1 MAKAKRVDH
10 ENGSEGPNWSLD
22 SSAGD
27 AEVDYSDWDPDDTE
41 ERRVLGSGHHDGSP
55 DETGRPAQNGH
66 GQNGAADV
74 NGSSAASVDQPG
86 GHNTRGA
93 SKPRS
98 GQNTHDSEKAKA
110 DQSAGA
116 DADESPQADQ
126 PTPVDE
132 NTEAGQ
138 TAEMDESTE
147 AGETAEMD
155 ESTEAGETAVVDE
168 STEAGE
174 TAEMD
179 ESTEAGETAVVDESA
194 EAVQATAV
202 DESAESDQ
210 ATAVDEGAEAS
221 HTTAADEGTEGGQ
234 DLQADKDVQGGQNG
248 NDAGVNG
255 EDDQVRP
262 GGWQAEYE
270 AGHSAQEVA
279 QPRPAEFG
287 TPVRVDEI
295 ALAAKALSEELH
307 SAVEGLSQSV
317 ESRQFRRELDEA
329 ADTIRSIATELET
342 TAGNLVRLVANE
354 GQSCGVTWGV
364 CPEHGLT
371 LMNVGETVSCHVLG
385 CYLEPEGPVERCAH
399 PVAYKVVDAA
409 GPALFACSGHAIACR
424 LHFEGAVITLA
435 TDNLEL
441 L

>member
-10 ENGSEGPNWSLD
+10 ENGSEGPSWSLD

-86 GHNTRGA
+86 GPNTRGA
-93 SKPRS
+93 RKPRS

-110 DQSAGA
+110 DQSAG
-116 DADESPQADQ
+116 ADESPQADQ

-138 TAEMDESTE
+138 TAEMGESTE
-147 AGETAEMD
+147 AGQ
-155 ESTEAGETAVVDE
+155 TAVVDE
-168 STEAGE
+168 ST
-174 TAEMD
+174 
-179 ESTEAGETAVVDESA
+179 

-210 ATAVDEGAEAS
+210 ATAVDEGTEGHQATAVDESAEADQA
-221 HTTAADEGTEGGQ
+221 TAVDEGTEADQAPAVDEGAEGGHTAAADESTEAGQ
-234 DLQADKDVQGGQNG
+234 DLQAHKDVEGSENG
-248 NDAGVNG
+248 NDAGVKG

-262 GGWQAEYE
+262 GGWQADYE

>member
-147 AGETAEMD
+147 AGETA
-155 ESTEAGETAVVDE
+155 VVDE
-168 STEAGE
+168 ST
-174 TAEMD
+174 
-179 ESTEAGETAVVDESA
+179 

-210 ATAVDEGAEAS
+210 ATAVDEGAEAG

>member
-10 ENGSEGPNWSLD
+10 ENGSEGPSWSLD
-22 SSAGD
+22 RSAGD

-41 ERRVLGSGHHDGSP
+41 ERRVLSSGQHDGSP
-55 DETGRPAQNGH
+55 DETGRPAKNGH

-74 NGSSAASVDQPG
+74 NGLSAASVDQPG

-93 SKPRS
+93 RKPRS
-98 GQNTHDSEKAKA
+98 SQNTDDSEKTKA
-110 DQSAGA
+110 DQSGG
-116 DADESPQADQ
+116 ADESPQADQ
-126 PTPVDE
+126 PTPMDE

-147 AGETAEMD
+147 AGETAVAD
-155 ESTEAGETAVVDE
+155 ESTEAVP
-168 STEAGE
+168 
-174 TAEMD
+174 
-179 ESTEAGETAVVDESA
+179 
-194 EAVQATAV
+194 ATVV

-210 ATAVDEGAEAS
+210 VTAVDEGTEAD
-221 HTTAADEGTEGGQ
+221 HTTAVDEGTEADQTTAIDEGTEGGQ
-234 DLQADKDVQGGQNG
+234 DLQSDQDVRGGQNG
-248 NDAGVNG
+248 NDAGVDG
-255 EDDQVRP
+255 QDDQVRP

-270 AGHSAQEVA
+270 AGHSAQEVT
-279 QPRPAEFG
+279 QPRPAHFG

-354 GQSCGVTWGV
+354 GESCGVTWGV

-385 CYLEPEGPVERCAH
+385 CYLEPEGSVERCAH

>member
-10 ENGSEGPNWSLD
+10 ENGSEGPSWSLD

-41 ERRVLGSGHHDGSP
+41 ERRVLGSGQHDGSP

-66 GQNGAADV
+66 GQNGSADV
-74 NGSSAASVDQPG
+74 NGSSAASVGQPG

-93 SKPRS
+93 RKPRS
-98 GQNTHDSEKAKA
+98 GQNTHESEKAKA
-110 DQSAGA
+110 DQSGG
-116 DADESPQADQ
+116 ADESPQADQ

-147 AGETAEMD
+147 A
-155 ESTEAGETAVVDE
+155 
-168 STEAGE
+168 
-174 TAEMD
+174 
-179 ESTEAGETAVVDESA
+179 
-194 EAVQATAV
+194 VQATAV

-210 ATAVDEGAEAS
+210 ATAVDEGTETDQATAVDEGAEAGQTTAVDEGTEGS

-234 DLQADKDVQGGQNG
+234 DLQADKDVQGGQNE
-248 NDAGVNG
+248 NDAGVKG
-255 EDDQVRP
+255 ENDQVRP

-329 ADTIRSIATELET
+329 ADTIRSIAAELET